1 MTSLTLY
8 FSDRPYVSSH
18 LKAPKGFGV
27 WAFSEDQRGNDM
39 IFTPYAMTLTNAKK
53 WLKTKLK
60 TEGVTGIYTVYIL
73 S

>member
-1 MTSLTLY
+1 MNSLTLY

-27 WAFSEDQRGNDM
+27 WAFSENQRGHNP
-39 IFTPYAMTLTNAKK
+39 IFTPAMTLTNAKK
-53 WLKTKLK
+53 WLKNKLA
-60 TEGVTGIYTVYIL
+60 TEGVTGTYTVYIL

>member
-1 MTSLTLY
+1 MKSLTLY

-27 WAFSEDQRGNDM
+27 WAFSENQRGDDM
-39 IFTPYAMTLTNAKK
+39 IFTPHAMTLTNAKK
-53 WLKTKLK
+53 WLKSKLA
-60 TEGVTGIYTVYIL
+60 TEGVTGTYTVYIL